1 MENVDSSIFLRL
13 GASMM
18 EDSDQ
23 EFTMDVFIEI
33 SKNSHIKYEY
43 DKEKKALICD
53 RILYTPF
60 QYQFN
65 YGFIPNTLS
74 EDGDPIDV
82 VVIMEDELIPGSYI
96 NCNLLGYLETKDDS
110 GVDPKLI
117 MCPSKKIDPTYSFYR
132 NIFDINSYTREKI
145 KYFFSHY
152 KDLENKKVEI
162 GTFKNKYEAIEV
174 YNESIKRFNLLIPI
188 KPITSID
195 SLVYSLS
202 QSSNNQTQDIIN
214 ENSQNP
220 ECNLNKQLSNEVK
233 NPLNEVKNTL
243 NEVKNPLNDV
253 KIHSNEKKE
262 EDTDYNYCCC
272 KNIL

>member
-1 MENVDSSIFLRL
+1 MENVDSSVFLRL
-13 GASMM
+13 GASIM
-18 EDSDQ
+18 EESDP

-43 DKEKKALICD
+43 DKERKALICD
-53 RILYTPF
+53 RILHTPF

-74 EDGDPIDV
+74 EDCDPIDV

-96 NCNLLGYLETKDDS
+96 NCKLLGYLETKDDS

-162 GTFKNKYEAIEV
+162 GTFKNKHEAIEV
-174 YNESIKRFNLLIPI
+174 YNESVKRFNLL
-188 KPITSID
+188 KPISPVTSMD

-202 QSSNNQTQDIIN
+202 QSSNNQPQDIIN
-214 ENSQNP
+214 ENSQKCD
-220 ECNLNKQLSNEVK
+220 CNLNRGISNEVRNPLNEVRIRSNEVK
-233 NPLNEVKNTL
+233 NHSNEVKN
-243 NEVKNPLNDV
+243 
-253 KIHSNEKKE
+253 HSNEKKE
-262 EDTDYNYCCC
+262 EDSVYNYCCC